1 METRTRSIAK
11 SLTWRLGGL
20 IVTTV
25 VVWVV
30 TGEPKLAASIGLI
43 DTLVK
48 LAAYYVHERCW
59 LKVRFG
65 RLRHPDYQ
73 I

>member
-1 METRTRSIAK
+1 M
-11 SLTWRLGGL
+11 GGL
-20 IVTTV
+20 VVTAL

-30 TGEPKLAASIGLI
+30 TRELKLAASIGVA

-48 LAAYYVHERCW
+48 LGAYYVHERCW

-65 RLRHPDYQ
+65 KVKPPEYQ

>member
-1 METRTRSIAK
+1 MDTHLRTIAK

-20 IVTTV
+20 IVTMV
-25 VVWVV
+25 VVLAI
-30 TGEPKLAASIGLI
+30 TGEVKLAASVGVA

-48 LAAYYVHERCW
+48 LLAYYVHERIW
-59 LKVRFG
+59 LKVKLGQKPR
-65 RLRHPDYQ
+65 PEYE